1 MPIYKYLCSE
11 CGEESMYMHS
21 SEELKFDCEKCNLTN
36 TLSKMLNKPNIIKS
50 KNENKK
56 SKVGEVTKQYI
67 EDNREILKQQK
78 EELKKKTYDK
88 S

>member
-11 CGEESMYMHS
+11 CEQESVYMHP
-21 SEELKFDCEKCNLTN
+21 SEELKDDCEKCNSRN
-36 TLSKMLNKPNIIKS
+36 SLSKMLNRPNIIK
-50 KNENKK
+50 NNPENKDG
-56 SKVGEVTKQYI
+56 KVGEITKKYI

-78 EELKKKTYDK
+78 EELKKKNYDK